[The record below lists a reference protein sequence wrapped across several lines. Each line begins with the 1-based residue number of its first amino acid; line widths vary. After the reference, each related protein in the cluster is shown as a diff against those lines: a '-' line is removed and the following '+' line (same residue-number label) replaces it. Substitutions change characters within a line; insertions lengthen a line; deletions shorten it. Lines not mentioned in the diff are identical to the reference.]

1 MVAVHFSGLYVRV
14 TKKNIYKDYSRDNL
28 YITNIIN
35 EINHDKMTL
44 DYYSKENIE
53 IFSLY
58 LYLENMT
65 VNQEKYAAY
74 DLVDFTDIHCNKK
87 EIFLS
92 KNCNLLVC
100 YKTKIKLN
108 YVNKHIIHFF
118 LNRLI

>member
-58 LYLENMT
+58 LCLENKT

-74 DLVDFTDIHCNKK
+74 DLGRF
-87 EIFLS
+87 
-92 KNCNLLVC
+92 
-100 YKTKIKLN
+100 Y
-108 YVNKHIIHFF
+108 
-118 LNRLI
+118 